1 MTIADKT
8 EQLLKCTL
16 QNNVQFVL
24 NDKIIR
30 EGKMVI
36 YHVKDFYITFNFI
49 NPKGIDKVYEIPVPF
64 DIVKQD
70 NVLVF
75 SYEVDKAIN
84 SDFTCNFLIKQIIG
98 KVKKK
103 NKLINNKLLVKCEH

>member
-30 EGKMVI
+30 EGKMII
-36 YHVKDFYITFNFI
+36 YHVKDFYISFNFI
-49 NPKGIDKVYEIPVPF
+49 NPKGLQKVYEIPVPF
-64 DIVKQD
+64 DIVKKD
-70 NVLVF
+70 NVLEF
-75 SYEVDKAIN
+75 SYDVN
-84 SDFTCNFLIKQIIG
+84 SATNNDFNCNFLVKQIIG